1 MLDAAVK
8 HSSLF
13 YPSVYD
19 EDIKY
24 FIAFNAL
31 MATSQG
37 AMTLSITTLSVT
49 TFSIK
54 MFSLIVFIV
63 TIEV

>member
-24 FIAFNAL
+24 FIAFDAL

-37 AMTLSITTLSVT
+37 AMTLSTLTLSIT
-49 TFSIK
+49 TFSIT
-54 MFSLIVFIV
+54 MLFIV
-63 TIEV
+63 TIEVLFK